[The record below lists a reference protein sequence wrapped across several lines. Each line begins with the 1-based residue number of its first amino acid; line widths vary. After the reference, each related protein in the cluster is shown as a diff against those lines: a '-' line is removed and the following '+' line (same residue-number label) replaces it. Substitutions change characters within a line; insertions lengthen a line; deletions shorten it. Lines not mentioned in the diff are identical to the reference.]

1 MENHLLIG
9 QSGSGKTR
17 IAIRLIRE
25 YRAGE
30 NGHHVNKNPVLV
42 LNGSAGLPADYKHT
56 DWKSVLTE
64 AKECSLLADDI
75 LTPEKGV
82 RETLL
87 VLLNK
92 LCRHNKIAPVCIV
105 LHSLQNTGGVPLLP
119 FTNFVWLTATVSN
132 ANSLRYLLS
141 YYRFPPKEAE
151 EITERFNNVAALSD
165 YSAFKLDIQKRTF
178 IHVPGSSDV
187 VGNEKADAP
196 KRTRPPSPTL
206 ADFHASPAKSCL
218 DLLPHKDKAN
228 ATFKMLID
236 CLPRGS
242 MDPRDLTISLVTKK
256 SAEKRKISLVDYIAT
271 LQNKDLNPTS
281 NMKMLHSYVSTTLR
295 LPNVLVDNQ
304 VLKNLEREAGRKERE
319 NEKKKKN

>member
-64 AKECSLLADDI
+64 AKECSQLADDI

-119 FTNFVWLTATVSN
+119 FTNFVWLTAAKTIGTRKRR
-132 ANSLRYLLS
+132 AW
-141 YYRFPPKEAE
+141 E
-151 EITERFNNVAALSD
+151 ET
-165 YSAFKLDIQKRTF
+165 
-178 IHVPGSSDV
+178 
-187 VGNEKADAP
+187 
-196 KRTRPPSPTL
+196 
-206 ADFHASPAKSCL
+206 
-218 DLLPHKDKAN
+218 
-228 ATFKMLID
+228 
-236 CLPRGS
+236 PR
-242 MDPRDLTISLVTKK
+242 
-256 SAEKRKISLVDYIAT
+256 
-271 LQNKDLNPTS
+271 
-281 NMKMLHSYVSTTLR
+281 TTLPPG
-295 LPNVLVDNQ
+295 LTVFGGDG
-304 VLKNLEREAGRKERE
+304 GRV
-319 NEKKKKN
+319 